1 MPSVWQ
7 EIQVQRLKD
16 AISSEHLAREVA
28 WPQAVR
34 RFPRRPLSTCRQGW
48 NIWECTENA
57 KVAPATPPWQI
68 NREIL
73 GGASKQSQSM
83 HFQYTRSIHLWTTS
97 TSTQLQITSTAAHAA
112 NFLLCQLFSSAGIC
126 SAAFSLHHF
135 QVIHNTQLCVGVFLY
150 VLVLLSF
157 SLHNFQILHISN
169 FVLASLLHISRSAQ
183 AMLWHYPTG
192 LMWVTKGFLSTFDI
206 FMPCHALHLWTSS
219 GKCFNIIG
227 ATWLW

>member
-1 MPSVWQ
+1 MPSVSQ

-34 RFPRRPLSTCRQGW
+34 RFPRRPLSTCRREW
-48 NIWECTENA
+48 NIWECTQRESR
-57 KVAPATPPWQI
+57 PATPPWQI

-73 GGASKQSQSM
+73 GGASKQAEPINAL
-83 HFQYTRSIHLWTTS
+83 SIHSVNSLVDKSNFNTV
-97 TSTQLQITSTAAHAA
+97 ADNFNAHAA

-157 SLHNFQILHISN
+157 SLI
-169 FVLASLLHISRSAQ
+169 
-183 AMLWHYPTG
+183 
-192 LMWVTKGFLSTFDI
+192 I
-206 FMPCHALHLWTSS
+206 FKSFTSQTL
-219 GKCFNIIG
+219 C
-227 ATWLW
+227 

>member
-16 AISSEHLAREVA
+16 AMSSEHLAREVA
-28 WPQAVR
+28 WSQAVR
-34 RFPRRPLSTCRQGW
+34 RFPRRPLSTCRRGW

-73 GGASKQSQSM
+73 GGASKQVEPINAL
-83 HFQYTRSIHLWTTS
+83 SIHSVNSLVDKS
-97 TSTQLQITSTAAHAA
+97 NFNAIADNFNAHAA

-135 QVIHNTQLCVGVFLY
+135 QVIHTTQLSVGVFLY

-157 SLHNFQILHISN
+157 SLHNFKILHISN
-169 FVLASLLHISRSAQ
+169 FVLASLLHISRSVQ
-183 AMLWHYPTG
+183 AATDALTLSHRIDMSHQRLSEHIWHFHAMPR
-192 LMWVTKGFLSTFDI
+192 FTF
-206 FMPCHALHLWTSS
+206 MN
-219 GKCFNIIG
+219 K
-227 ATWLW
+227 